1 MYQVDSEDANFL
13 FLENTD
19 SPTHISLVYLYD
31 QSSLD
36 DSVVRFTHI
45 LQHIRNRL
53 NSAPVFCHKIQRT
66 PADFDYP
73 YWIDDA
79 QFDLEFHVCHLA
91 LPQPGDWR
99 QFCIQIARLHSRP
112 LDMNKPLWELYV
124 IEGLDKLEG
133 LSPGSFALYFKVH
146 HCAMDEF
153 TALELV
159 ESLHESS
166 PNSRQHER
174 PPQQIAHLPATAPPL
189 PEMLARGVI
198 NNSFKTIRLCYQ
210 SVVNFRTVSK
220 IMTRMSIRLAH
231 RLVSGETLSG
241 NPETRFGGQLTASRV
256 FEGGFYSR
264 TILDD
269 YVSQISGATPT
280 HAIAAICGEAMR
292 LYLKAHDELTETSL
306 SALLEVNVRNAG
318 AHALAGNR
326 IAIRQILLNT
336 DIEYPLSRL
345 QAIVA
350 TNQTLHS
357 MEETELTSFK
367 LRSLYENI
375 PAPC

>member
-53 NSAPVFCHKIQRT
+53 NSAPVFRHKIQRT

-73 YWIDDA
+73 CWIDDA
-79 QFDLEFHVCHLA
+79 QFDLEFHVRHLA

-159 ESLHESS
+159 ESLHE
-166 PNSRQHER
+166 E
-174 PPQQIAHLPATAPPL
+174 
-189 PEMLARGVI
+189 
-198 NNSFKTIRLCYQ
+198 
-210 SVVNFRTVSK
+210 
-220 IMTRMSIRLAH
+220 
-231 RLVSGETLSG
+231 
-241 NPETRFGGQLTASRV
+241 
-256 FEGGFYSR
+256 
-264 TILDD
+264 
-269 YVSQISGATPT
+269 
-280 HAIAAICGEAMR
+280 
-292 LYLKAHDELTETSL
+292 
-306 SALLEVNVRNAG
+306 
-318 AHALAGNR
+318 
-326 IAIRQILLNT
+326 
-336 DIEYPLSRL
+336 
-345 QAIVA
+345 
-350 TNQTLHS
+350 
-357 MEETELTSFK
+357 
-367 LRSLYENI
+367 
-375 PAPC
+375 